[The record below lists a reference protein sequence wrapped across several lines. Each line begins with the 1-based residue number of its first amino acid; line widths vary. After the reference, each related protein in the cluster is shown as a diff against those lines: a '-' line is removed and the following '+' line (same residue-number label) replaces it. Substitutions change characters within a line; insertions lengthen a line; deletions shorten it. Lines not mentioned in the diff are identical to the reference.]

1 MTIKKRLK
9 GTWVVSIS
17 FTLVIIAC
25 LLVSMHQVKRAVDKG
40 KASAQIARYAAE
52 LTTLARSYTASP
64 AERPKRQWLE
74 RYDSLAGL
82 LSRTSYDSSE
92 REVIERLRETQAG
105 AKKIF
110 EELVARYEGEGE
122 APAPLR
128 QLRQESRERLVAQLI
143 GKNQEI
149 QYNAYV
155 LDRKSVEEIDAI
167 QTRAFFLILGLI
179 TFLVIVLSFTSSR
192 LYGAIVHPLN
202 TLEKAAA
209 QIAAG
214 RLDYQAPESD
224 DEVGRLSMAFNRM
237 GHSLQDSYADLSREN
252 AERKR
257 AEQGLKKLNETLEQR
272 VAERTAQLGESEQRW
287 ATTLS
292 SIGDA
297 VIATDVDGRIT
308 FMNSVAE
315 ELTGWT
321 LRDALAMPVSAVFN
335 IVNEQTRR
343 EVENPITKVL
353 REGMVVGLANHTILV
368 RKDGTEVPI
377 DDSGAPIRDADG
389 NTTGVVLVFRDIT
402 ERKQAEEALRISER
416 RERERAEELATMLEA
431 VPTPVIIVHN
441 SDGTHMTGNRA
452 ADELLRQPR
461 GTEISLSAPP
471 EVRSGHFRTI
481 KDERELRLDEL
492 PARRA
497 ARGENVQDFEYN
509 LVFDDGTVRHLLA
522 YGTPLWDDKGQPRG
536 AVHTLVDITE
546 RKAAEEAVQRTLQ
559 RLYTVLSSMY
569 GGLLLV
575 TDEGRV
581 EFANQALCD
590 YFDLNDSPGDLVGL
604 TASDVFAKIGEAYLH
619 PDEALA
625 HVREIVDRGQPVK
638 GEQVAMRG
646 GRELLRDFIPI
657 RIGGQSYG
665 RLWCH
670 TDITERKA
678 MERELQ
684 KARDDLEQ
692 RVIERT
698 EQLVKSEKEFRL
710 LAEAMPQIVWV
721 TRADGWN
728 IYFNQQWVDYTGL
741 TLEESYGH
749 GWNKPFH
756 PDDQQRAWDAWQ
768 NAVTNN
774 GTYSLECRLRKADG
788 TYRWWLI
795 RGVPVIDEKGQ
806 ITKWFGTCTDIE
818 EIKRTETQLR
828 QAQKMEAL
836 GTMSGGIAHDFN
848 NILAAIIGFSE
859 LLEGHI
865 SKESRDARHLHRIL
879 EAGIRGR
886 ELVRQM
892 LAFARKAEQE
902 KRPLPVSS
910 IVKESVKLL
919 RATTPSTINIRVNAS
934 NEALILGDPTQ
945 IQQVLMNL
953 CTNAVHAMQ
962 ENGGSLDIGLSDHT
976 VLPSNGNPDG
986 IAPGLYVKLIVRDT
1000 GTGIPADIMDKIFD
1014 PFFTTKK
1021 LGEGTGL
1028 GLSVVHGIVKQH
1040 DGYIT
1045 AESEPG
1051 RGSTFTVYFPQI
1063 AGELGAL
1070 AIHDDEI
1077 PTGSE
1082 RILFVDDEE
1091 TLVEM
1096 GEDILA
1102 ELGYEVTSRMNGRQ
1116 ALALLKSNPSQF
1128 DLVITDQTMPE
1139 MTGVELAKEIL
1150 AIRADMPI
1158 IMCTGFSYVVD
1169 ADRAKAAGIKAFAMK
1184 PLTKREIART
1194 VRHVLDE

>member
-1 MTIKKRLK
+1 M
-9 GTWVVSIS
+9 
-17 FTLVIIAC
+17 
-25 LLVSMHQVKRAVDKG
+25 
-40 KASAQIARYAAE
+40 
-52 LTTLARSYTASP
+52 
-64 AERPKRQWLE
+64 
-74 RYDSLAGL
+74 
-82 LSRTSYDSSE
+82 
-92 REVIERLRETQAG
+92 
-105 AKKIF
+105 
-110 EELVARYEGEGE
+110 
-122 APAPLR
+122 
-128 QLRQESRERLVAQLI
+128 
-143 GKNQEI
+143 KNQERTKE
-149 QYNAYV
+149 
-155 LDRKSVEEIDAI
+155 D
-167 QTRAFFLILGLI
+167 
-179 TFLVIVLSFTSSR
+179 
-192 LYGAIVHPLN
+192 
-202 TLEKAAA
+202 LEKEIAELAAA
-209 QIAAG
+209 NTA
-214 RLDYQAPESD
+214 L
-224 DEVGRLSMAFNRM
+224 
-237 GHSLQDSYADLSREN
+237 
-252 AERKR
+252 R
-257 AEQGLKKLNETLEQR
+257 AE
-272 VAERTAQLGESEQRW
+272 V
-287 ATTLS
+287 
-292 SIGDA
+292 
-297 VIATDVDGRIT
+297 
-308 FMNSVAE
+308 
-315 ELTGWT
+315 
-321 LRDALAMPVSAVFN
+321 
-335 IVNEQTRR
+335 EQTRQAQTLSLALNSISGLVHSTVDFDSMMQCAMTEAAKALGSDTAAISLR
-343 EVENPITKVL
+343 EGDHWVPAYVHGFPADVIGVRMSDEEEPHALLAVTSRKPVAIDDAFNDDRVNREHMKKWNVRAVLVTPLLTKERVVGVVFFNFHHAPFAFQPAHLDFATKLAAGVSLALDNAEKARLAQRESADRTRAEEVL
-353 REGMVVGLANHTILV
+353 RESQELFHVAQELSPNGFTILRPLRDPSGNIIDFEWV
-368 RKDGTEVPI
+368 YENDAVARLNNTDPEEVLGRRVSEFSPTHASTPFYELYKRVIETGTPDSIEAEYKTERMPNSSWIRVAAVPI
-377 DDSGAPIRDADG
+377 NG
-389 NTTGVVLVFRDIT
+389 DIAILGQNIT
-402 ERKQAEEALRISER
+402 RHKRAEEALRISEH
-416 RERERAEELATMLEA
+416 RERERAEELAAMLEA

-461 GTEISLSAPP
+461 GAEISLSAPP
-471 EVRSGHFRTI
+471 EVRSGHFKAI
-481 KDERELRLDEL
+481 KDGRELRIDEL

-497 ARGENVQDFEYN
+497 ARGENVQDFEYS
-509 LVFDDGTVRHLLA
+509 LVFDDGTARHLLA

-575 TDEGRV
+575 SDESRV

-590 YFDLNDSPGDLVGL
+590 YLDLNDSPADLVGL
-604 TASDVFAKIGEAYLH
+604 TSSDIFAKISKAYLH
-619 PDEALA
+619 PDEAIA
-625 HVREIVDRGQPVK
+625 CIREIVDRGQPVK
-638 GEQVAMRG
+638 GEQVAMRS

-670 TDITERKA
+670 TDVTERKA
-678 MERELQ
+678 MERALQ

-698 EQLVKSEKEFRL
+698 EELANSEREFRL
-710 LAEAMPQIVWV
+710 LAEAMPQIVWI

-795 RGVPVIDEKGQ
+795 RGVPVIDEKGT
-806 ITKWFGTCTDIE
+806 ISKWFGTCTDIW
-818 EIKRTETQLR
+818 EIKRVEAQLR

-836 GTMSGGIAHDFN
+836 GTMGGGIAHDFN

-859 LLEGHI
+859 LLEGNVA
-865 SKESRDARHLHRIL
+865 KGSREARHLHRVL

-886 ELVRQM
+886 ELVKQM
-892 LAFARKAEQE
+892 LTFSRKAEQE
-902 KRPLPVSS
+902 KKPLLMSS
-910 IVKESVKLL
+910 IVKETIKLL
-919 RATTPSTINIRVNAS
+919 RATTPSTIGIKVNAS

-953 CTNAVHAMQ
+953 CTNATHAMQ
-962 ENGGSLDIGLSDHT
+962 EKGGSLDIELSELS
-976 VLPSNGNPDG
+976 VSPSKGNPHG
-986 IAPGLYVKLIVRDT
+986 IDPGLYVKLAVRDT

-1021 LGEGTGL
+1021 VGEGTGL

-1045 AESEPG
+1045 VESETG
-1051 RGSTFTVYFPQI
+1051 RGSTFTVYFPRI
-1063 AGELGAL
+1063 TGGPEADAL
-1070 AIHDDEI
+1070 HGDEI

-1091 TLVEM
+1091 ALVEM

-1102 ELGYEVTSRMNGRQ
+1102 ELGYEVTSRMSSRE
-1116 ALALLKSNPSQF
+1116 ALALLKSDPSRF

-1139 MTGVELAKEIL
+1139 MTGVELAKEVL

-1169 ADRAKAAGIKAFAMK
+1169 ADKARAAGIKAFAMK
-1184 PLTKREIART
+1184 PLTKREIAKTIRK
-1194 VRHVLDE
+1194 VLDEISLV